1 MKAVEDFSEIT
12 LCAYVVTAAKQTMKT
27 LNVSGDCI
35 AVAKD
40 IVQQFI
46 QVSLN
51 PLTYANILYTLLPLS
66 LQLLVTT

>member
-1 MKAVEDFSEIT
+1 MKAFEDFSEIA
-12 LCAYVVTAAKQTMKT
+12 LCAYVVTADKQTMKT

-66 LQLLVTT
+66 LQLLVIS